1 MNIENCNLPSDK
13 VEEFAKNYSKNKKFP
28 LRNLYV
34 FTVIDKNGNV
44 KDEKFG
50 VNLMTR
56 SGFDYSPID
65 GSYYS
70 MKLYLGDGSGTPSYE
85 DTTLFHYLGH
95 VSKPYDT
102 SKSNFPLFYDSD
114 RDLIC
119 QRRKIGRY
127 MLDYTFLNT
136 SFDITEF
143 GLSYHDYEDLLLT
156 HGLVLDSSGQPS
168 SIRKELY
175 DKMIIEIRWM
185 YVMSPEVQRRLI
197 GAGIYGILQ
206 PNWLYGDQTL
216 YCQWWSNTYIPYDS
230 YTHQSDDNEVYINRY
245 TSAVSKN
252 AQIRRCDKFIAA
264 PAILCERNYEYISNI
279 RLASSDYVGYY
290 DLNQLFIMPVY
301 GDREELVCDHIF
313 SDDNTPNLSLNNV
326 FQSVIRSG
334 FNDSYGYGIFPV
346 GNFKI
351 ESSYMYNHK
360 DHLWNIADTFTSCEN
375 SEFNE
380 LCLTYSSS
388 AWMQNPDGISKTVYI
403 FTNNN
408 VNIPI
413 TKFEVRSIVLYA
425 TDEWWDNT
433 TWILITNFSE
443 LTQSQ
448 GTKRYYISES
458 VVEGGLRPT
467 RNQQFPKFICD
478 RKQYTWDT
486 EHTYDSSDVVSPL
499 MVSDQYE
506 MYCTPYYM
514 FFHPEGLPGGYDQ
527 VTACVQRDLRFTW
540 PQSVVGNTTAK
551 EVSTA
556 YRHCFDD
563 KVVICSG
570 WYYDEHDWSHTN
582 TSTSA
587 THIRILDISDPLIN
601 MNPNV
606 DLPYVDIQLDFTN
619 KTREHAGDISHAW
632 DGDFWIGYEPNAKEI
647 VAVKIHGGQNQDTPT
662 QTLVDS
668 GILSY
673 NFDYGNHHLIY
684 TKDGMT
690 FYYYNMETSTVTDT
704 IDIQSFDSSVT
715 EIKGYVGYNGI
726 IYITAKYATG
736 DWFTY
741 FYNTSTQE
749 WKVDKTIWTNSFG
762 WNCMCGYNNECAIM
776 CPDNANYGEMVIV
789 RPDKPY
795 EFMKLAHENI
805 KHIYP
810 RTCHLTYINNN
821 KQLVFGFPSTNKGDN
836 YYEWSPHWYN
846 ILDIG
851 LILDTDSFPPIY
863 TRNTD
868 VWKRQTKIDQSCIYK
883 GDVLFRGNFM
893 GSDISTINILPI
905 EKFICH
911 KMTISTNSLSGYNNP
926 FSLPYTE
933 FFQILYSTTMDRLTM
948 DPVDPQSCCYCT
960 IYRID
965 MFESTTL
972 AHRFVP
978 CVRDTDSVPGLYD
991 TIADE
996 FLEPLDPLSITA
1008 DTSTTITTDYNLP
1021 SGYTQVY
1028 SIAHTSG
1035 DANWFTTAN
1044 MTTPI
1049 IHTQNTKVEWYGNI
1063 PTPPTGTTSMCL
1075 FGSQECDNEDEHHF
1089 EFWSARNGG
1098 FGYRRGTSTI
1108 ETNTGTYDTDIKIV
1122 CDGLTASWY
1131 DITGTTLI
1139 DSITCTGTLDDGK
1152 TPFAFL
1158 TRGLPNGYDYNPQ
1171 P

>member
-50 VNLMTR
+50 VNLMTKA
-56 SGFDYSPID
+56 GFDYSPID
-65 GSYYS
+65 GSYDTN
-70 MKLYLGDGSGTPSYE
+70 LRLGDGSGTPSYE
-85 DTTLFHYLGH
+85 DMALFHYLGS
-95 VSKPYDT
+95 VSNPDT
-102 SKSNFPLFYDSD
+102 STSNYPLFYDSD

-119 QRRKIGRY
+119 QRRKISTY
-127 MLDYTFLNT
+127 TLDYTFLNT

-143 GLSYHDYEDLLLT
+143 GLYYRNSLIT

-168 SIRKELY
+168 SIRKTLY
-175 DKMIIEIRWM
+175 DKLIIEVRWM

-206 PNWLYGDQTL
+206 PNWRYGDQTL
-216 YCQWWSNTYIPYDS
+216 NCQWWSNTYIPYDS
-230 YTHQSDDNEVYINRY
+230 YTHETYDDRVTVDRY
-245 TSAVSKN
+245 NSAVSKN
-252 AQIRRCDKFIAA
+252 AQMRRCNKFVAA

-279 RLASSDYVGYY
+279 RLASIKYEGYY
-290 DLNQLFIMPVY
+290 DTNQSFIMPVC
-301 GDREELVCDHIF
+301 GDREELVCDHVF
-313 SDDNTPNLSLNNV
+313 SDDNTPNLSLNNA
-326 FQSVIRSG
+326 FQSVRRSG
-334 FNDSYGYGIFPV
+334 ADNNYGYGLFPV

-351 ESSYMYNHK
+351 ESSYMYNHE

-375 SEFNE
+375 SEFND
-380 LCLTYSSS
+380 LSLIYPSH
-388 AWMQNPDGISKTVYI
+388 AWMQNPDGIDKTVYI
-403 FTNNN
+403 FTNND

-413 TKFEVRSIVLYA
+413 TKFGVSGIVLYA

-433 TWILITNFSE
+433 TWILITNFNE

-448 GTKRYYISES
+448 SNKRYYISES
-458 VVEGGLRPT
+458 VVNGGLKPT
-467 RNQQFPKFICD
+467 RNQQYPKFICNG
-478 RKQYTWDT
+478 KQYTWDT
-486 EHTYDSSDVVSPL
+486 EHTYDSSSSASPL
-499 MVSDQYE
+499 TVSDQYE

-514 FFHPEGLPGGYDQ
+514 LFHPEGLPGGYDQ

-540 PQSVVGNTTAK
+540 PQSVVGDTTSK
-551 EVSTA
+551 EVSTV

-570 WYYDEHDWSHTN
+570 WYYNYSHRYIG
-582 TSTSA
+582 TSA

-601 MNPNV
+601 MDPNA
-606 DLPYVDIQLDFTN
+606 DLPYVDVQLDFTN
-619 KTREHAGDISHAW
+619 KTRQYAGEISHTW
-632 DGDFWIGYEPNAKEI
+632 DGDFWIGYEPNAKEL
-647 VAVKIHGGQNQDTPT
+647 VAVKIHGGPNQDTPT
-662 QTLVDS
+662 QALVDS

-684 TKDGMT
+684 TKDGIT
-690 FYYYNMETSTVTDT
+690 FYYYNLETSTVTDT
-704 IDIQSFDSSVT
+704 INIQSFDSSVT

-726 IYITAKYATG
+726 IYITAKYAAG

-749 WKVDKTIWTNSFG
+749 WKVDKTIWTNAFG
-762 WNCMCGYNNECAIM
+762 WNCMCGYNNECAVM
-776 CPDNANYGEMVIV
+776 SPDNVSYGGEMVIV
-789 RPDKPY
+789 RSDNPY
-795 EFMKLAHENI
+795 TFMKLTHDYL

-810 RTCHLTYINNN
+810 RTCHLTYVNN
-821 KQLVFGFPSTNKGDN
+821 KQLVFGFSSTNSAD
-836 YYEWSPHWYN
+836 YYDSHSHWYN

-851 LILDTDSFPPIY
+851 LILDTGSFPPIY
-863 TRNTD
+863 AHNTD
-868 VWKRQTKIDQSCIYK
+868 IWRYQTKVHQSCIYK
-883 GDVLFRGNFM
+883 GDVLFRGNFA
-893 GSDISTINILPI
+893 GSDRSNINILPI

-911 KMTISTNSLSGYNNP
+911 KMTISTNSLTGYNNP

-948 DPVDPQSCCYCT
+948 DPVDPQRCCYCT

-972 AHRFVP
+972 THRFVP
-978 CVRDTDSVPGLYD
+978 CVRDSDSVPGLYD
-991 TIADE
+991 TVADE
-996 FLEPLDPLSITA
+996 FLEPLDPLSMIP

-1028 SIAHTSG
+1028 SLAHTSG

-1049 IHTQNTKVEWYGNI
+1049 IHTQHTKIEWFGRI
-1063 PTPPTGTTSMCL
+1063 PAPATGSTYSMCL
-1075 FGSQECDNEDEHHF
+1075 FGSQEYNNEDEYHF
-1089 EFWSARNGG
+1089 EFWSTYNGG

-1108 ETNTGTYDTDIKIV
+1108 ENNTGTYNTDIKIV

-1158 TRGLPNGYDYNPQ
+1158 TRGLPNGYDYNPL

>member
-13 VEEFAKNYSKNKKFP
+13 VEEFAKNYSKGKKFP

-56 SGFDYSPID
+56 AGFDYSPID
-65 GSYYS
+65 D
-70 MKLYLGDGSGTPSYE
+70 LYERFLELGDGSGTPSYE
-85 DTTLFHYLGH
+85 DTTLFHYLGY
-95 VSKPYDT
+95 VSNPDLTKFNY
-102 SKSNFPLFYDSD
+102 PLFYDSD
-114 RDLIC
+114 RNLIC
-119 QRRKIGRY
+119 QRRKIGTY
-127 MLDYTFLNT
+127 TIDYTFLNT

-143 GLSYHDYEDLLLT
+143 GLYYRDSLIT

-175 DKMIIEIRWM
+175 DKLIIEIRWM

-197 GAGIYGILQ
+197 GAGIYGVLQ
-206 PNWLYGDQTL
+206 PNWRYGDQRL
-216 YCQWWSNTYIPYDS
+216 CCQWWSNTYIPYDS
-230 YTHQSDDNEVYINRY
+230 YTRGTYDNLVFSDRY
-245 TSAVSKN
+245 NSTVSKN
-252 AQIRRCDKFIAA
+252 AQMRRCNKFVAT

-279 RLASSDYVGYY
+279 RLASIRYEDHY
-290 DLNQLFIMPVY
+290 DTNQVYTMPVY

-313 SDDNTPNLSLNNV
+313 ADAENNSLSLNTM
-326 FQSVIRSG
+326 FQSVKRGKRNS
-334 FNDSYGYGIFPV
+334 SYGTGFFPV

-375 SEFNE
+375 SEFNDIS
-380 LCLTYSSS
+380 LTYPSTV
-388 AWMQNPDGISKTVYI
+388 WMANPNDISKDVYI

-413 TKFEVRSIVLYA
+413 TKFGVSGIVLYA

-433 TWILITNFSE
+433 TWILITNLKE

-448 GTKRYYISES
+448 GNKRYYISES
-458 VVEGGLRPT
+458 IVNGGLKPT
-467 RNQQFPKFICD
+467 RDQQYPKLICD
-478 RKQYTWDT
+478 KRQYTWDI
-486 EHTYDSSDVVSPL
+486 EHTYDDSDVGSPIV
-499 MVSDQYE
+499 VSDQYE
-506 MYCTPYYM
+506 LYCTPYYM
-514 FFHPEGLPGGYDQ
+514 FFHPEGLPGGYDR
-527 VTACVQRDLRFTW
+527 VISYVQRDLRFTW
-540 PQSVVGNTTAK
+540 PQSIVGTTTDK
-551 EVSTA
+551 SVSWA
-556 YRHCFDD
+556 YRHLFED
-563 KVVICSG
+563 KLVICSG
-570 WYYDEHDWSHTN
+570 WYYGRDYSN
-582 TSTSA
+582 TTTSA
-587 THIRILDISDPLIN
+587 THIRILDISDSSIN
-601 MNPNV
+601 MDPNT
-606 DLPYVDIQLDFTN
+606 DIPYVDVQLDFTN
-619 KTREHAGDISHAW
+619 KTRQYAGTISHTW
-632 DGDFWIGYEPNAKEI
+632 DGDFWIGYEPNAKEV
-647 VAVKIHGGQNQDTPT
+647 VAVKIHGGPNQDTPT
-662 QTLVDS
+662 QALVDS

-690 FYYYNMETSTVTDT
+690 FYYYNLETGAVDDT
-704 IDIQSFDSSVT
+704 LNIQSFDSSVT

-726 IYITAKYATG
+726 IYITAKYSAG

-741 FYNTSTQE
+741 FYNTSTKE
-749 WKVDKTIWTNSFG
+749 WKVDKTVWTNAFG

-776 CPDNANYGEMVIV
+776 SPDNSSTGELIIIQ
-789 RPDKPY
+789 PSKPY
-795 EFMKLAHENI
+795 EFMKWTNNLL

-810 RTCHLTYINNN
+810 RTCHLTYINDN
-821 KQLVFGFPSTNKGDN
+821 KQLILCFRATDDSENAGYSQS
-836 YYEWSPHWYN
+836 YYN
-846 ILDIG
+846 ILDVG
-851 LILDTDSFPPIY
+851 LILDTGSFPPIY
-863 TRNTD
+863 SHDNDYWRWQN
-868 VWKRQTKIDQSCIYK
+868 KLQQSCVYK
-883 GDVLFRGNFM
+883 GDLLFRGNFTNVNNV
-893 GSDISTINILPI
+893 GTINILPI
-905 EKFICH
+905 EKFIYH
-911 KMTISTNSLSGYNNP
+911 KITISTNSLSGYNNP

-948 DPVDPQSCCYCT
+948 DPVDPQCCCYCT

-965 MFESTTL
+965 MYESTTL
-972 AHRFVP
+972 THRFVP
-978 CVRDTDSVPGLYD
+978 CVRDSDSVPGLYD
-991 TIADE
+991 TVTNE
-996 FLEPLDPLSITA
+996 FLEPLDPLSMTP
-1008 DTSTTITTDYNLP
+1008 DTSTTITTDYHLP

-1044 MTTPI
+1044 MSSPI
-1049 IHTQNTKVEWYGNI
+1049 IHTQNTKVEWYGMI
-1063 PTPPTGTTSMCL
+1063 PTPPTGTSTSMCL
-1075 FGSQECDNEDEHHF
+1075 FGSQEYDNENEYHF
-1089 EFWSARNGG
+1089 EFWSVRNGG

-1108 ETNTGTYDTDIKIV
+1108 ENNTGTYNTDIKIV

-1131 DITGTTLI
+1131 DITGATLI